1 MIDNPTDYLHGPDD
15 LSDRWQMVGLGRFE
29 LPTSRL
35 SGVRSNQLSYRPV
48 IFASKNLPTGSAFIK
63 KRERSQ
69 ASCTKG
75 TILYHFIFLRKGYV
89 DGDKTIYKQL

>member
-1 MIDNPTDYLHGPDD
+1 
-15 LSDRWQMVGLGRFE
+15 
-29 LPTSRL
+29 
-35 SGVRSNQLSYRPV
+35 V